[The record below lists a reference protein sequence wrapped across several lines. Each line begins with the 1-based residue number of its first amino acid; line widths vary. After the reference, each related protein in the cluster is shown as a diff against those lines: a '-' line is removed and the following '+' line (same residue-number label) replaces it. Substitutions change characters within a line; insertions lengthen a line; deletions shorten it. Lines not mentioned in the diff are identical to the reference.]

1 MPFEKHHTALAEGL
15 ASELAGGRSSEHE
28 EQTVSTLAVASLRH
42 AYPGAVACVAPAP
55 GRPPGDLGLG
65 VLDVRLS
72 WPFSAEPPLVLR
84 VVVHDELV
92 RGQWRAASM
101 AIGDAVREGL
111 AARCPPPPHPLNRE
125 RHRP

>member
-1 MPFEKHHTALAEGL
+1 MMFGKHHVALEGGLEREL
-15 ASELAGGRSSEHE
+15 AAGGRSSEHE
-28 EQTVSTLAVASLRH
+28 EQTVCTLGAASLRH
-42 AYPGAVACVAPAP
+42 AYPGAVVCVGPAP
-55 GRPPGDLGLG
+55 GRPPGELGVG

-92 RGQWRAASM
+92 RGQWREAST

-111 AARCPPPPHPLNRE
+111 AARCPAHPPDRE
-125 RHRP
+125 RHHP